1 MILKLESALK
11 CQMSN
16 YMAKGLEKIL
26 EAKILKFSV
35 RKEQDRLAGKNENVF
50 SYGQVENWVKFSICK
65 ILDKMRMLR

>member
-1 MILKLESALK
+1 
-11 CQMSN
+11 MSN

>member
-11 CQMSN
+11 CQISN

-35 RKEQDRLAGKNENVF
+35 RKEQDRLTGKNENVF
-50 SYGQVENWVKFSICK
+50 SYGQVGNRPSLAFAECLTKCGC
-65 ILDKMRMLR
+65 

>member
-35 RKEQDRLAGKNENVF
+35 RKEQDRL
-50 SYGQVENWVKFSICK
+50 VESILNYFFGEYDMK
-65 ILDKMRMLR
+65 GILIPA

>member
-35 RKEQDRLAGKNENVF
+35 RKEQDRLAE
-50 SYGQVENWVKFSICK
+50 SILNYFFGEYDMK
-65 ILDKMRMLR
+65 GILIPA